1 METAITTLTPHLLA
15 FIGSGG
21 VNALA
26 PFTRE
31 IYLLHVSI
39 AGTSYCAE
47 IDTLLPQLTNGKE
60 LRMLRHPKNKHDEL
74 AIGIYLDTYRIG
86 WVPME
91 QNEVIS
97 RLMDAGKAF
106 FCRVIDITK
115 KGNWTKID
123 VDIFMV
129 E

>member
-1 METAITTLTPHLLA
+1 METGIAPLTPEMLA

-21 VNALA
+21 VEAIA

-31 IYLLHVSI
+31 IYLLHITV
-39 AGTSYCAE
+39 AGTTFCSTISE
-47 IDTLLPQLTNGKE
+47 LTPQLVENTR
-60 LRMLRHPKNKHDEL
+60 LRMLRQPQNKHDKL
-74 AIGIYLDTYRIG
+74 AIGIYLDKIRIG
-86 WVPME
+86 WVPQE

-106 FCRVIDITK
+106 FCRITRTSQ
-115 KGNWTKID
+115 KGEWTKID
-123 VDIFMV
+123 ADIFMV